1 MVLGTATA
9 FFAIVFVA
17 IVVAERKVAT
27 ARREVHG
34 ELRAAFGELVSAVG
48 RLEHKLEPRRTRRTA
63 VVRLDGM
70 HVVHDDEHAGWECQ
84 GQKLELLPGESLTV
98 QLIPQRNL
106 QAGSIVSVDAPGFYM
121 QSVQV
126 GTLLVGK
133 WTRAVHGLPPMRHG
147 VCVTATIFRVGD
159 EP

>member
-34 ELRAAFGELVSAVG
+34 ELRAAFGELVSALN
-48 RLEHKLEPRRTRRTA
+48 RLEATQHARRTRRTA
-63 VVRLDGM
+63 VVRLEGA
-70 HVVHDDEHAGWECQ
+70 HVVHDDEHASRENQ
-84 GQKLELLPGESLTV
+84 GFKVELLPGESLTV

-106 QAGSIVSVDAPGFYM
+106 EPGSVVMVDAPGFYM
-121 QSVQV
+121 RSVQV
-126 GTLLVGK
+126 GTLLVGE
-133 WTRAVHGLPPMRHG
+133 WTRAVHGLPAMRLG